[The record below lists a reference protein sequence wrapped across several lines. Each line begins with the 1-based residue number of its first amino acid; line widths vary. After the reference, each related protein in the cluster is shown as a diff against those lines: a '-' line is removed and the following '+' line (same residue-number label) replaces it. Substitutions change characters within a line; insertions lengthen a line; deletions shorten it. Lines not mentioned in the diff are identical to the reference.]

1 MYKLTRWYKLAK
13 TRKDSPHARAHTSA
27 TFRCLRGG
35 ADRGLPLFQEQKHD
49 EQAQGARAERPEPEF
64 VGHTRP
70 HIYGAETLADV
81 EQRCRTAG
89 EALGLE
95 IDFRQSNAEHQLI
108 DWLHAARHDTHGI
121 VINPAAYTHTSVAL
135 ADALS
140 AIAKPVIEVH
150 ISNVHRREAFRHHSY
165 VSALAEA
172 VICGCGTEGYVFA
185 LQRLA
190 TLFAQEPHDEP
201 SVVSDRPDRLGIGGS
216 LSPAMHEEE
225 GFRQGS
231 AMSTGASISTC
242 WA

>member
-1 MYKLTRWYKLAK
+1 MHGRTLA
-13 TRKDSPHARAHTSA
+13 PHSDV
-27 TFRCLRGG
+27 RGG

-64 VGHTRP
+64 VGHTQAPYLR
-70 HIYGAETLADV
+70 AETLADV

-185 LQRLA
+185 LQRRRRCSRR
-190 TLFAQEPHDEP
+190 EPHDEP
-201 SVVSDRPDRLGIGGS
+201 SVVSDRPDR
-216 LSPAMHEEE
+216 
-225 GFRQGS
+225 
-231 AMSTGASISTC
+231 
-242 WA
+242 